1 MHQPP
6 VRVIRH
12 RFPSDTEQRRVYK
25 SPSVPARIFLPF
37 LREVQPSII
46 ILDTKQIC
54 SRLSFYALCDRCLGS
69 GQFFSFSFLN
79 PIRNECLAAASV
91 FITVGFILMS
101 FYIRSDVPLPSSS
114 PLLRAPYRFPK
125 VLKYR
130 SRALQGVI
138 FTEQR
143 GKIQRGGREERTG
156 EKKEKEER
164 PNGSQEEKRTAREG
178 RGGRATGERSR
189 KRERARDR

>member
-1 MHQPP
+1 M
-6 VRVIRH
+6 
-12 RFPSDTEQRRVYK
+12 
-25 SPSVPARIFLPF
+25 PARIFLPF

-54 SRLSFYALCDRCLGS
+54 SRLSFYASWICLES
-69 GQFFSFSFLN
+69 GQFFFFFFQTRSATSASWELRSRGSLRFHHGRFYF
-79 PIRNECLAAASV
+79 NE
-91 FITVGFILMS
+91 FTFEEM
-101 FYIRSDVPLPSSS
+101 YPSLLLSS
-114 PLLRAPYRFPK
+114 PPRA
-125 VLKYR
+125 VSISEGIEISL
-130 SRALQGVI
+130 AGTQGVI